1 MPSGWNEE
9 STTFGEVKKRIR
21 EFLEEREWTH
31 AHSPKNL
38 AMSIAVESAEL
49 MEIFQWI
56 DSTQAYA
63 YARENPDRFLHV
75 RQEVA
80 DVVIYCFSMASAL
93 GFDLAAAI
101 DEKIDNNASRY
112 PATQRG
118 HRGARGGNGA

>member
-1 MPSGWNEE
+1 MPRGWSEE
-9 STTFGEVKKRIR
+9 ATTFGEVKERIVG
-21 EFLEEREWTH
+21 FLKERGWTD

-49 MEIFQWI
+49 MEIFQWV
-56 DSTQAYA
+56 DTEKALSF
-63 YARENPDRFLHV
+63 ARENPERFLHV

-80 DVVIYCFSMASAL
+80 DVVIYCMSMAATL

-112 PATQRG
+112 PVGERG
-118 HRGARGGNGA
+118 PMAVRGGEEA